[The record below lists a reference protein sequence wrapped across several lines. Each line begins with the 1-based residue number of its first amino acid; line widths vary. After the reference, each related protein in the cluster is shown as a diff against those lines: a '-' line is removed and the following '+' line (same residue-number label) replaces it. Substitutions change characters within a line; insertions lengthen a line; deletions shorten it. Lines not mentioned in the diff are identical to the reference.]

1 MAAVSKNEAK
11 RLLKKRER
19 AEKKAK
25 GVADGTWTNP
35 RKRRNQRAFHCETRD
50 TIDDMIH
57 ETASETRPDGF
68 RYVAPY
74 KHTFQVHV
82 KARWFGKALLQMFV
96 EEFGGYSADYY
107 AAAIRHGFITLNGQ
121 LTSASTL
128 VKDGD
133 LLEHVTHRH
142 EPRVQAFNAA
152 SMVAYE
158 SDEMVIVNK
167 PSTIPVHPCGAYR
180 HNSIVFIL
188 AKDANL
194 YPVFPVH
201 RLDRLTS
208 GLLVLAKSAEVAADL
223 STQLIDRSVQKY
235 YFAKV
240 LGVFPAVE
248 DNDGA
253 TTNESTSTH
262 LSASVAFPDLPPH
275 CTVTTTRLDGHGYFH
290 VSAPLGRIA
299 DLENRHGIVP
309 DGKASETLVRC
320 VGRTSDGHS
329 ILHCLPL
336 TGRQHQIRVHLQ
348 ALRFPIANDPLYGP
362 KAFVAATI
370 VDPAAQTP
378 RLKPQVPSVS
388 HEADKMA
395 KITMESI
402 CDACQIGEHIT
413 FNWEQRHCQGI
424 YLHAFRYKGATWD
437 FSVPPPSWAS

>member
-133 LLEHVTHRH
+133 LLEHV
-142 EPRVQAFNAA
+142 
-152 SMVAYE
+152 
-158 SDEMVIVNK
+158 VIVNK

-208 GLLVLAKSAEVAADL
+208 GAITLLVHC
-223 STQLIDRSVQKY
+223 
-235 YFAKV
+235 
-240 LGVFPAVE
+240 
-248 DNDGA
+248 
-253 TTNESTSTH
+253 H
-262 LSASVAFPDLPPH
+262 L
-275 CTVTTTRLDGHGYFH
+275 
-290 VSAPLGRIA
+290 
-299 DLENRHGIVP
+299 
-309 DGKASETLVRC
+309 
-320 VGRTSDGHS
+320 
-329 ILHCLPL
+329 
-336 TGRQHQIRVHLQ
+336 
-348 ALRFPIANDPLYGP
+348 
-362 KAFVAATI
+362 
-370 VDPAAQTP
+370 
-378 RLKPQVPSVS
+378 
-388 HEADKMA
+388 
-395 KITMESI
+395 
-402 CDACQIGEHIT
+402 
-413 FNWEQRHCQGI
+413 
-424 YLHAFRYKGATWD
+424 
-437 FSVPPPSWAS
+437 